1 MSMVLTMRYR
11 VVLSQL
17 SGGGRGDIGS
27 YNAEHYAVLTALLDE
42 MPMKDGD
49 EWMSAM
55 MKRNKMLGTHCWTSV
70 PVLLDNCW

>member
-1 MSMVLTMRYR
+1 MVLTMRYR

-17 SGGGRGDIGS
+17 SGGGRGEIGS

-55 MKRNKMLGTHCWTSV
+55 MKKNKMLGTNCWTSV